1 MLPRRPFPPMSSRN
15 FPMHPFSPQQPMM
28 NRSSGGLLSRLFGGR
43 TQSIPNMTNASRMG
57 SLLGNVQ
64 NVTNPSSIS
73 SMMTNVQKILKVA
86 ESVGPMVQQYG
97 PVVKNIPAM
106 FKIYKALKSDDT
118 SEAETETIETASEA
132 ETETIETASEEAN
145 DGNRFDEEAFNE
157 LEAEF
162 IETPRKGTSKPKLY
176 I

>member
-1 MLPRRPFPPMSSRN
+1 MLPRRPFPPMPSRN
-15 FPMHPFSPQQPMM
+15 FPMQPFFPHQPMMM

-43 TQSIPNMTNASRMG
+43 AQSIPSMPNASRMG
-57 SLLGNVQ
+57 SLLSNVQ

-118 SEAETETIETASEA
+118 NEEGTEEVKIV
-132 ETETIETASEEAN
+132 SEEAN
-145 DGNRFDEEAFNE
+145 DENPFDVDALNE

-162 IETPRKGTSKPKLY
+162 IEPPSKGASKPKLY

>member
-1 MLPRRPFPPMSSRN
+1 MLPRRPFPPMPSRN
-15 FPMHPFSPQQPMM
+15 FPMQTFFPYQQPMM
-28 NRSSGGLLSRLFGGR
+28 NRPSGGLLSRLFGGR
-43 TQSIPNMTNASRMG
+43 AQSIPNMPNASRMG
-57 SLLGNVQ
+57 SMLSNVQ

-118 SEAETETIETASEA
+118 SDEETETVKTV
-132 ETETIETASEEAN
+132 SEEAN
-145 DGNRFDEEAFNE
+145 DVDQFDEDAFNE

-162 IETPRKGTSKPKLY
+162 IENPPKGASKPKLY

>member
-1 MLPRRPFPPMSSRN
+1 MLPRRPFPPMPSRN
-15 FPMHPFSPQQPMM
+15 FPMQTFFPYQPMM
-28 NRSSGGLLSRLFGGR
+28 NRPSGGLLSRLFGGR
-43 TQSIPNMTNASRMG
+43 AQSIPNMPNASRMG
-57 SLLGNVQ
+57 SMLSNVQ

-118 SEAETETIETASEA
+118 SDEETETVKTV
-132 ETETIETASEEAN
+132 SEEAN
-145 DGNRFDEEAFNE
+145 DVDQFDEDAFNE

-162 IETPRKGTSKPKLY
+162 IENPPKGASKPKLY

>member
-1 MLPRRPFPPMSSRN
+1 MLPRRPFPPMPSRN
-15 FPMHPFSPQQPMM
+15 FPMQPFFSQQPMM
-28 NRSSGGLLSRLFGGR
+28 MNRPSGGLLSRLFGGR
-43 TQSIPNMTNASRMG
+43 KAQSIPNMTNASRMG
-57 SLLGNVQ
+57 SLLNNVQ

-106 FKIYKALKSDDT
+106 LKIYKALKSDDT
-118 SEAETETIETASEA
+118 SEEETETIKIVNEET
-132 ETETIETASEEAN
+132 N
-145 DGNRFDEEAFNE
+145 DGNSFDEDAFNE

-162 IETPRKGTSKPKLY
+162 IENPPKGASKPRLY

>member
-1 MLPRRPFPPMSSRN
+1 MPSRN
-15 FPMHPFSPQQPMM
+15 FPMQPFSPQQPMM
-28 NRSSGGLLSRLFGGR
+28 MNRPSGGLLSRLFGGR
-43 TQSIPNMTNASRMG
+43 AQSMPNMTNASRMG

-64 NVTNPSSIS
+64 NVTSPSSIS

-118 SEAETETIETASEA
+118 SEEETETIK
-132 ETETIETASEEAN
+132 TASEEAN
-145 DGNRFDEEAFNE
+145 DENPFDEDAFNE

-162 IETPRKGTSKPKLY
+162 IESPRKGASKPKLY

>member
-1 MLPRRPFPPMSSRN
+1 MLPRRPFPPMPSRN
-15 FPMHPFSPQQPMM
+15 FPMQPFFQQQPMMM

-43 TQSIPNMTNASRMG
+43 AQSIPNMTNASRMG

-118 SEAETETIETASEA
+118 SEEETEA
-132 ETETIETASEEAN
+132 IETASEEVN
-145 DGNRFDEEAFNE
+145 DGNPFDEDTFNE

-162 IETPRKGTSKPKLY
+162 IESPRKGASKPKLY